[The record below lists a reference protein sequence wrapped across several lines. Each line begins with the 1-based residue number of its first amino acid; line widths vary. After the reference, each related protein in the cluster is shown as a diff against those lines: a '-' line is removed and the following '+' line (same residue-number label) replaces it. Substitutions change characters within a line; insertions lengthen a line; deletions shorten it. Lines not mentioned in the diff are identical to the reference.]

1 MSVLTVLAVAHAPP
15 RPAPP
20 RAHPREGRL
29 TEELD
34 SKVQIPIS
42 HSHALNRH
50 SEAES

>member
-15 RPAPP
+15 PAPP